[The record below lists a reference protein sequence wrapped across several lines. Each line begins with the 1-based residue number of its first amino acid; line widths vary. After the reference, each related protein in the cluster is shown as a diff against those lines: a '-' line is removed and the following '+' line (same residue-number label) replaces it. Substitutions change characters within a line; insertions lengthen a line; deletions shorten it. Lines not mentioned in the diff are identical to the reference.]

1 MPLFALEGKRG
12 NLVRAK
18 HALGIKRPKAAQIP
32 RATHNQTQQLDA
44 IIIEGKSIPM
54 SLFLSTTLVCSAQS
68 TVGEQMK

>member
-32 RATHNQTQQLDA
+32 RAPNNQTQQLNA
-44 IIIEGKSIPM
+44 IIIVGKGIPR
-54 SLFLSTTLVCSAQS
+54 TWIYSARW
-68 TVGEQMK
+68 GEQMK